1 MPTDAR
7 LRSLAEQL
15 DGGMIPRRQFLR
27 KSAILTGGTAA
38 GLAVLRGMASE
49 QPKTRLRARP

>member
-7 LRSLAEQL
+7 PRSLAEPL
-15 DGGMIPRRQFLR
+15 DGGMIPR
-27 KSAILTGGTAA
+27 GGTDA
-38 GLAVLRGMASE
+38 GLAVLRGMATE